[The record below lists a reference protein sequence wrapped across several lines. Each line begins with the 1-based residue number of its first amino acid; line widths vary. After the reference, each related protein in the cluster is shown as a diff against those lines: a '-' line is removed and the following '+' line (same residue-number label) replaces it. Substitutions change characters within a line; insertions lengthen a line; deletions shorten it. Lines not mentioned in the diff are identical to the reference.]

1 MDNSI
6 LNSTSNSMPL
16 DNSLSNSVSNSISDS
31 IQSDNGIN
39 STINEKKCSNT
50 NQYSEE
56 CNKLLLESE
65 EKNYKMLE
73 QNPNKFPYLYPTLN
87 DPNFNIKISQK
98 KEFSDTKYDGSIRDI
113 KEYADILSKSEFE
126 LSPHQAFVRNFMSFQ
141 TPYNS
146 LLLYH
151 GLGSGKTCSAIGVS
165 EEMREYAKQ
174 MGLSKPIIIVASP
187 NVQDN
192 FKLQLFDERK
202 LKLING
208 IWTIKGCIGNKLLK
222 EINPTNMKGITKEKI
237 ISQIKSLINLSYS
250 FMGYTQFSNEISRI
264 AGDKNDPMS
273 IKNRNIQQEFN
284 NRLIVIDE
292 VHTIRIS
299 DDNKNKDIASN
310 LMYLVST
317 AQNVRLL
324 LLSATPMFNN
334 YKEIIWILNLMNMND
349 RRGVVTGKQI
359 FDKDGNFKK
368 AETENGEESGKELF
382 MRKVT
387 GYISY
392 VRGENPYTFP
402 FRIYPN
408 IFSPKNTFHSTEEYP
423 KYQLNC
429 KKIPN
434 DKKIQ
439 KVSLYLNSI
448 GQYQQLGYTYIIDR
462 LRHNKSRN
470 FKEIQ
475 NFGYNDLQLPLESL
489 NIVYPLDGLDRMVK
503 DIKPCEISS
512 DEDNSPSIEMNEGPS
527 EINTEEIFSDGPSEI
542 NTDEIFNDGSISSNK
557 SLEESNNEHEVELGV
572 EEKEGEGQGEGEEEE
587 EEEEG
592 SNISVP
598 NIKIKSNIT
607 SLNEEESDDSC
618 VKIQKQIDELNVK
631 LIQCK
636 NTKSRENLK
645 GGGEGSDSSSSDTV
659 YLNAKQITGVNGL
672 ERVMKYIDSKS
683 PAEKGSFEYK
693 EVIKQKFGKIFS
705 PNEIGKYSSK
715 IKSICENIYNSETDT
730 VSNGIILIYSSYID
744 AGIIPMTLALEEMG
758 FTKYGQNGKSLFKEL
773 PTESVDVR
781 TMKPPSNKK
790 DFIPARYV
798 MITGDTRL
806 SPNND
811 MDVKALTNDDNV
823 NGHKIKVVLISEA
836 GSEGLDFKAIRQ
848 IHIMDPW
855 YNMNRSEQIIGR
867 GVRNFSH
874 KDLPFEQRNVEIFLH
889 GTILISSP
897 QEEAVDLYIYR
908 VAELKA
914 IQIGKITRLLKQT
927 AVDCIINHEQSEFT
941 KENFKQIENNARV
954 TQILSTG
961 LEINNFEVGDV
972 PNSANCDYM
981 DTCEYDCLPDIKIDE
996 SETELKLN
1004 TDSYNQTFM
1013 LVNSDKIIQKIKEL
1027 MKVRFFYKKK
1037 DLFYFL
1043 NIPKKYPTTQIYA
1056 ALTYIIND
1064 HTEYIIDKYGRTG
1077 YLINIGDYYLFQPS
1091 ELNYDNI
1098 SIYDRSVPLDFK
1110 HNMINFEIK
1119 TDLSKNI
1126 PDRRTSEIEMIDNER
1141 GKKVFEEM
1149 KTNYNTAKTTGKI
1162 ERGEDNWYKYCSV
1175 VIRKLIQEQMSVD
1188 VLQDFVISH
1197 LIESLMYTEKIELLH
1212 YLNLS
1217 NEKCKKIEGDIF
1229 LVKIKKYFC
1238 EKIIYTPN
1246 LTAIVLFD
1254 GPSRTA
1260 NLKINILHK
1269 NNNWKPAEP
1278 EDIRDLGAII
1288 NEKYKLKKIFNE
1300 FVGFIGFEEKQKYM
1314 VFKVKDT
1321 TKQRHTGSRCDQ
1333 AGKKKTIDLLNK
1345 ILGREEF
1352 TKENTKGMV
1361 QQELCIRQEFLLRN
1375 LEREQKDGKT
1385 WFLTPELAVISDF

>member
-1 MDNSI
+1 MENKI
-6 LNSTSNSMPL
+6 
-16 DNSLSNSVSNSISDS
+16 
-31 IQSDNGIN
+31 
-39 STINEKKCSNT
+39 EEEKCSNI

-56 CNKLLLESE
+56 CNKLLLDVE
-65 EKNYKMLE
+65 ERNSKMLE
-73 QNPNKFPYLYPTLN
+73 QTPNQFSYLYPTLN
-87 DPNFNIKISQK
+87 DPNFNIKIAQK

-113 KEYADILSKSEFE
+113 KEYADILSKAEFE

-192 FKLQLFDERK
+192 FRLQLFDERK
-202 LKLING
+202 LKLVDG

-222 EINPTNMKGITKEKI
+222 EINPTNMKGISKEKI
-237 ISQIKSLINLSYS
+237 VSQIKSLINISYS
-250 FMGYTQFSNEISRI
+250 FMGYTPFSNEITRI
-264 AGDKNDPMS
+264 AGNKDDPIS
-273 IKNRNIQQEFN
+273 SKNRNIQQEFD
-284 NRLIVIDE
+284 NRLVVIDE
-292 VHTIRIS
+292 VHNIRIS

-317 AQNVRLL
+317 AHNVRLL

-349 RRGVVTGKQI
+349 RRGVIKMKDV
-359 FDKDGNFKK
+359 FDKDGRFLKD
-368 AETENGEESGKELF
+368 ANGKEIGRELF

-402 FRIYPN
+402 FRVYPN
-408 IFSPKNTFHSTEEYP
+408 IFSPQKTFHSIEEYP

-448 GQYQQLGYTYIIDR
+448 GEYQQLGYTYIIDR

-512 DEDNSPSIEMNEGPS
+512 DEDNSPSIEMNEGL
-527 EINTEEIFSDGPSEI
+527 TEI
-542 NTDEIFNDGSISSNK
+542 NTDEIFSDGPMSSNK
-557 SLEESNNEHEVELGV
+557 SLEESNSEHKLEVGN
-572 EEKEGEGQGEGEEEE
+572 EEKEGREEGEEGEDE
-587 EEEEG
+587 DIE

-598 NIKIKSNIT
+598 NIKVKSNIT
-607 SLNEEESDDSC
+607 SLNQEELEELSELEESDDSC
-618 VKIQKQIDELNVK
+618 VKIQKQIDELNAK

-636 NTKSRENLK
+636 NTKSTENLK
-645 GGGEGSDSSSSDTV
+645 GGGESSDSSSSGSGSGSGSGSDTV
-659 YLNAKQITGVNGL
+659 YLNAKQLTGVNGL
-672 ERVMKYIDSKS
+672 ERTMKYIDSKS

-693 EVIKQKFGKIFS
+693 DAIKRKFGKIFS
-705 PNEIGKYSSK
+705 TDEIGKYSSK
-715 IKSICENIYNSETDT
+715 IKSICENIYNTETDT

-744 AGIIPMTLALEEMG
+744 AGIIPMALALEEMG
-758 FTKYGQNGKSLFKEL
+758 FTKYGQTTKTLFKEL

-781 TMKPPSNKK
+781 TMKPPLNKK

-806 SPNND
+806 SPHND
-811 MDVKALTNDDNV
+811 ADVKALTNDDNKD
-823 NGHKIKVVLISEA
+823 GHKIKVVLISEA

-848 IHIMDPW
+848 VHIMDPW

-867 GVRNFSH
+867 AVRNFSH

-889 GTILISSP
+889 GTILLTTP
-897 QEEAVDLYIYR
+897 EEEAADLYVYR
-908 VAELKA
+908 VAEIKA

-927 AVDCIINHEQSEFT
+927 SVDCIINHEQSELT
-941 KENFKQIENNARV
+941 KENFKLKEIENNKHV
-954 TQILSTG
+954 QQILSTG
-961 LEINNFEVGDV
+961 LEIEDYEVGDV

-981 DTCEYDCLPDIKIDE
+981 DTCEYDCLPDMEHETDE
-996 SETELKLN
+996 SKLN
-1004 TDSYNQTFM
+1004 IDSYNQSFM

-1027 MKVRFFYKKK
+1027 MKIKFFYKKK
-1037 DLFYFL
+1037 DLFHFL

-1064 HTEYIIDKYGRTG
+1064 HTEYIVDKYGRTG

-1110 HNMINFEIK
+1110 HNMIHFEIK
-1119 TDLSKNI
+1119 SELGKNV
-1126 PDRRTSEIEMIDNER
+1126 PDRLVEIENNTSEK
-1141 GKKVFEEM
+1141 GKQLFNEM
-1149 KTNYNTAKTTGKI
+1149 KANYNTAQTIRKAD
-1162 ERGEDNWYKYCSV
+1162 RGEDNWYKYCGV
-1175 VIRKLIQEQMSVD
+1175 VIGKFMQEKPFVD
-1188 VLQDFVISH
+1188 DFLISH
-1197 LIESLMYTEKIELLH
+1197 IIESLMYEDKIELLH

-1217 NEKCKKIEGDIF
+1217 NEKCKENDAEIGGEVF

-1238 EKIIYTPN
+1238 DKLIYTPT
-1246 LTAIVLFD
+1246 LTAIVLFN
-1254 GPSRTA
+1254 GPSRTE

-1269 NNNWKPAEP
+1269 NNIWKPAES
-1278 EDIRDLGAII
+1278 EDIRELGPII
-1288 NEKYKLKKIFNE
+1288 NEKYKLKNNFNQY
-1300 FVGFIGFEEKQKYM
+1300 VGFIGFEEKQKYM

-1333 AGKKKTIDLLNK
+1333 AGKKKTIELLNK
-1345 ILGREEF
+1345 ILDQEEF
-1352 TKENTKGMV
+1352 TKENTKG
-1361 QQELCIRQEFLLRN
+1361 
-1375 LEREQKDGKT
+1375 
-1385 WFLTPELAVISDF
+1385 